1 VLKGKKIGV
10 LGLAFKGGT
19 DDIRESPALRIV
31 KLLLEEG
38 AWLQVHDPQAMEAS
52 RQEIPPQAGRLEYCS
67 SPYEAARE
75 AHVLLILT
83 EWQEYRE
90 LDFTRLNELME
101 VPVIIDGRNLL
112 DPDVVRRSGFEYVD
126 VGRIPLSPDVAPPAE
141 SESVDTGGN
150 RNAEQPVTTVE
161 NAS

>member
-1 VLKGKKIGV
+1 V
-10 LGLAFKGGT
+10 
-19 DDIRESPALRIV
+19 
-31 KLLLEEG
+31 
-38 AWLQVHDPQAMEAS
+38 S
-52 RQEIPPQAGRLEYCS
+52 RRQLTPQAGRLEYCS
-67 SPYEAARE
+67 SPYDVARE
-75 AHVLLILT
+75 ADALLILT

-101 VPVIIDGRNLL
+101 VSVIIDGRNLL

-126 VGRIPLSPDVAPPAE
+126 VGRIPLSPDVAPSAE

-161 NAS
+161 SAS